1 MIWIRQE
8 LFRSRD
14 YYLPNSGREYCNL
27 ERVIVILIINDI
39 VVRVIINFFLIIIVV
54 VIILR
59 CRPKSPFQWYTGP
72 SKCLGGVADL
82 GICPHLPWLAPHL
95 SCSHGS
101 DIGNRHLTSN

>member
-39 VVRVIINFFLIIIVV
+39 VVRVIIIFFLLLLLLLLFLGVG
-54 VIILR
+54 
-59 CRPKSPFQWYTGP
+59 PKVP
-72 SKCLGGVADL
+72 SSGTPDL
-82 GICPHLPWLAPHL
+82 ANAWAGL
-95 SCSHGS
+95 
-101 DIGNRHLTSN
+101 LT